1 MERSLHEAEACYEP
15 GHPSV
20 ASSQGNLAL
29 VLTDLGEPAE
39 ARDLLRKA
47 LAADEASYE
56 PGHPSIATDQSILGV
71 VLKELGELAEA
82 RDLLRKA
89 YRSLHDKL
97 GPNNPKTKIV
107 LGNLRS
113 VEGEAAD

>member
-1 MERSLHEAEACYEP
+1 MLAKGAMECSLRE
-15 GHPSV
+15 V
-20 ASSQGNLAL
+20 
-29 VLTDLGEPAE
+29 
-39 ARDLLRKA
+39 
-47 LAADEASYE
+47 EASYE
-56 PGHPSIATDQSILGV
+56 PGHPSIAVSQSNLAL
-71 VLKELGELAEA
+71 VLQDLGELAEA

-97 GPNNPKTKIV
+97 GPNHPNTRKV